1 MEVIFLRHG
10 ETNGNIAHR
19 HQHSN
24 TPLNKMGEKQAREV
38 APKIAALAP
47 THFISSTHLRA
58 METTRIVALVCNLT
72 PDTHP
77 AFEELDRP
85 QWLVGRHYI
94 GLTTT
99 WYVVRWF
106 FGLPIKSGESY
117 DAFVKRIKIAQMHLE
132 SLPANARVVV
142 VSHAVFVNIFLAHLC
157 IKKRLSIWGAVN
169 SFISIFTL
177 NNTGIIHLHHN
188 TTKNSKQCGWS
199 VIER

>member
-1 MEVIFLRHG
+1 MEVFFLRHG
-10 ETNGNIAHR
+10 QTNGNIARR

-24 TPLNKMGEKQAREV
+24 TPLNKMGETQAREV

-58 METTRIVALVCNLT
+58 METTRIVAQVCNLT
-72 PDTHP
+72 PNTHP

-85 QWLVGRHYI
+85 EWLVGRHYI

-117 DAFVKRIKIAQMHLE
+117 EAFVKRIKIAQTHLE
-132 SLPANARVVV
+132 FLPPDARVVV

-157 IKKRLSIWGAVN
+157 INKRLSIWGAVN
-169 SFISIFTL
+169 SFISIFSL
-177 NNTGIIHLHHN
+177 SNTGIIHLHYD
-188 TTKNSKQCGWS
+188 TTKNPNQCGWTI
-199 VIER
+199 IER

>member
-1 MEVIFLRHG
+1 MEVFFLRHG
-10 ETNGNIAHR
+10 QTNGNIARR

-24 TPLNKMGEKQAREV
+24 TPLNKEGERQAKDV
-38 APKIAALAP
+38 APKVAALTP

-58 METTRIVALVCNLT
+58 METTRIVAEVCKLT

-85 QWLVGRHYI
+85 QWLVGRHYM

-106 FGLPIKSGESY
+106 LGLPVESGESY
-117 DAFVKRIKIAQMHLE
+117 EAFVKRIKIAQAHLE
-132 SLPANARVVV
+132 SLPTDARVVV

-157 IKKRLSIWGAVN
+157 VKGRLSIRGAVK
-169 SFISIFTL
+169 SFISIFSL
-177 NNTGIIHLHHN
+177 RNTGIVHLRYESSMN
-188 TTKNSKQCGWS
+188 DSQCGWS